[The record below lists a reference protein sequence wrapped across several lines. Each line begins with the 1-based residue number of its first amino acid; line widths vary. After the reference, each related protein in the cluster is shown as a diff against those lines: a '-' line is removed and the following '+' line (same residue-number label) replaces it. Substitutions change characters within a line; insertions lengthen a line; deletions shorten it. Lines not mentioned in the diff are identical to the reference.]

1 VPKKYHKSL
10 DDPGYLPCGLAFFFS
25 LFSFKF
31 MIKGILGQVCPFFS
45 FQLKII
51 PFGHEKSSFEKKKML
66 FLMQETFFERN
77 RKL

>member
-31 MIKGILGQVCPFFS
+31 MIKGILEQVCPFFFFS
-45 FQLKII
+45 T
-51 PFGHEKSSFEKKKML
+51 ESSFEKKKML

-77 RKL
+77 KNMWIII